1 GRWRGASWP
10 SQTRSASC
18 VASSRLLRLAL
29 GPRWFARGLTLE
41 EREEPL
47 EVVVEARELAHQRR
61 RGGFV
66 EAMAHLRA
74 VELDVAH
81 AALSSRAASTRFF
94 KPKKRKPFQGVPVM
108 CFATAESVLK
118 RWPAYSKP
126 SLQTVT
132 SCATPSKTRRST
144 VPTGGIRGSRGSSA
158 GAGVASVG
166 ASRIRQRSGI

>member
-94 KPKKRKPFQGVPVM
+94 SERGDRAPLPRLRAVVSRSPAPEPGVHL
-108 CFATAESVLK
+108 SVCTGL
-118 RWPAYSKP
+118 
-126 SLQTVT
+126 
-132 SCATPSKTRRST
+132 SCGVCALSGYAM
-144 VPTGGIRGSRGSSA
+144 VGSW
-158 GAGVASVG
+158 
-166 ASRIRQRSGI
+166 